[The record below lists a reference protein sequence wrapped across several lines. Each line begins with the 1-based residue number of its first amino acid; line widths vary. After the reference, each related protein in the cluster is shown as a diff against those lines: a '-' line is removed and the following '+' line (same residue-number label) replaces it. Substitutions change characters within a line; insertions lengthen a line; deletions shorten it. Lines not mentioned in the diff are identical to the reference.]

1 MSDIYQA
8 PEAELTSGEHGGEY
22 GSLEKGLAG
31 DYSLPIGGILSE
43 AWRRISG
50 NKGSIWLG
58 VLLYIFAYVI
68 VDFIAGMFTGINN
81 WSAEGT
87 SVSVTSSITDGPSL
101 LHQLIITAV
110 TAPLTAGLMMIGIKI
125 ARDEVVSGSI
135 VYSYFDKIVPL
146 AICSILMGILIVI
159 GFILLVLPGIYLSIA
174 YMLALPLI
182 VDKGLGPWEALE
194 TSRKA
199 ITKHWFAF
207 FGLGIVCILV
217 YLAGA
222 LALMIGLIW
231 AIPTVMVAGG
241 IAYRNIF
248 GRAED

>member
-8 PEAELTSGEHGGEY
+8 PESELTTGENGGEY

-31 DYSLPIGGILSE
+31 DYSLSIGAIIGE

-50 NKGSIWLG
+50 RKRTIWLG
-58 VLLYIFAYVI
+58 TLLLIVAYVI
-68 VDFIAGMFTGINN
+68 IDYVTGLFTGINN
-81 WSAEGT
+81 WSLEGT
-87 SVSVTSSITDGPSL
+87 SVGVNSSIYNGPSL
-101 LHQLIITAV
+101 LHQLVITAV
-110 TAPLTAGLMMIGIKI
+110 TAPLTAGLMMIVVKI
-125 ARDEVVSGSI
+125 AREEQVSGST
-135 VYSYFDKIVPL
+135 VYSYFDRIVPL
-146 AICSILMGILIVI
+146 AICSVLMSVLVLI
-159 GFILLVLPGIYLSIA
+159 GFMLLVLPGIYLSIA

-207 FGLGIVCILV
+207 FGLVIVCALI
-217 YLAGA
+217 YIAGA

-231 AIPTVMVAGG
+231 AVPTGLLALG

-248 GRAED
+248 GGAED